1 MTDQTRD
8 PPDWQ
13 PILVGETV
21 LLRPTRIDDWK
32 EMAIAASDPLIWAG
46 HPARDRYKAPVFRE
60 MFDSGLAGRGM
71 LTIVERSTGAI
82 IGTSRY
88 HGHDP
93 VRRTVE
99 IGWTFLV
106 RRHWGGATN
115 GAIKRLMIYHAFR
128 WVDCVHFRVGAAN
141 WRSRGAMEKI
151 GGTLREGTTDVV
163 LNGVAVFHV
172 VYEIRRDQWA
182 VGMPAEAADVPV

>member
-1 MTDQTRD
+1 MTVRHAH

-21 LLRPTRIDDWK
+21 LLRPTMADDWK
-32 EMAIAASDPLIWAG
+32 EMYVAASDPLIWAV
-46 HPARDRYKAPVFRE
+46 HPVRERYKQPLFRE
-60 MFDSGLAGRGM
+60 NFQTGLAGRMM
-71 LTIVERSTGAI
+71 LTIIERSTGAI

-93 VRRTVE
+93 EKSEVE

-106 RRHWGGATN
+106 RRHWGGRTN
-115 GAIKRLMIYHAFR
+115 REVKRLMLDHAFR
-128 WVDCVHFRVGAAN
+128 WVDCVYFRVGDMN

-151 GGTLREGTTDVV
+151 GGKLREGLIEVV
-163 LNGVAVFHV
+163 QNGVAMPYV
-172 VYEIRRDQWA
+172 VYEIRREDVAA
-182 VGMPAEAADVPV
+182 VA

>member
-1 MTDQTRD
+1 MTDQPHD

-21 LLRPTRIDDWK
+21 LLRPTSIADWK

-46 HPARDRYKAPVFRE
+46 HPVPDRYREPVFRE
-60 MFDSGLAGRGM
+60 TFDSGLAGETM

-88 HGHDP
+88 HAHDP
-93 VRRTVE
+93 ARGEVE

-115 GAIKRLMIYHAFR
+115 AEVKRLMIDHAFR
-128 WVDCVHFRVGAAN
+128 WVDCVYFRVGATN
-141 WRSRGAMEKI
+141 RRSRGAMEKI
-151 GGTLREGTTDVV
+151 GGTPRDGMIEVV
-163 LNGVAVFHV
+163 HNGVAMPYV
-172 VYEIRRDQWA
+172 VYEIRRD
-182 VGMPAEAADVPV
+182 AAAA